1 MKNSKSI
8 LLLSPLIL
16 VSSLIASS
24 AELFPLRE
32 IKLNDRAEKIYA
44 NYPKMQWLWSPPKTN
59 ASGEVIEALY
69 WIEFEDNKY
78 WESGMIVVYGGEIVD
93 MSYSGLGVLEDEKRR
108 NTLFPLLLKALF
120 TALGRDFDFAV
131 CKRSSRRGIV
141 VDTPILI
148 WEGDNCF
155 YTFEFT
161 PPDKHVKSDRFDF
174 LLRITSNEKK
184 PWVENFL
191 AHNKDI
197 DRDNYSTWE
206 IFLELNRDKKAIKK
220 LKKECE
226 AYFSS
231 LEE

>member
-1 MKNSKSI
+1 MKNSKII
-8 LLLSPLIL
+8 LILSPLIL

-44 NYPKMQWLWSPPKTN
+44 NYPKAGPVFERPKTN

-78 WESGMIVVYGGEIVD
+78 WESGMIVVYGGEIVT
-93 MSYSGLGVLEDEKRR
+93 MGYSGLGVIDDEKAKD
-108 NTLFPLLLKALF
+108 TIPLILKALF

-131 CKRSSRRGIV
+131 FKQNSIREGI

-161 PPDKHVKSDRFDF
+161 PPDKHVKGDTFHS

-184 PWVENFL
+184 PWVEDFL
-191 AHNKDI
+191 ANKDI

-206 IFLELNRDKKAIKK
+206 IFYKLNRDKKAIEK